1 MQNVS
6 AARSYSSMLYFY
18 QNTMSWINLL
28 VSVPPQGG
36 SRAAS
41 AFGGAA
47 VRAIKHSCTFYSIA
61 VKPGSLFL
69 LFLLFINQSFLSRSS
84 SLLRSA
90 LLLCLPRSYAC
101 VCAFVGVQRRVCV
114 CVSSLPS
121 VLLQSLM
128 SYIKSFLAGCHLQ
141 CLYSIK

>member
-1 MQNVS
+1 MCVQNVS

-101 VCAFVGVQRRVCV
+101 VCAFVGVRRLVCV
-114 CVSSLPS
+114 CELTSLRPAAVPHVLYQVLPGWLPFAVSIF
-121 VLLQSLM
+121 
-128 SYIKSFLAGCHLQ
+128 Y
-141 CLYSIK
+141 